1 MAIQIR
7 RGTESEWT
15 QTSSNIVA
23 GEPAITTDTG
33 RLFVGTS
40 TGVYSEFANVNKT
53 LTYKGVLTS
62 SDNVNDITDTGIYYI
77 GSSTP
82 TGIASTYAYSY
93 LTVINNGSYITQELR
108 KPIDGILAIR
118 EKSGSPLTWRDWSWY
133 EPYTSGTTSPSTGG
147 AWSYKKWADGT
158 LECWFRQDSISVSSW
173 TSWGSFYYK
182 KVIDSIAY
190 PVAFVQNSPI
200 RIVTVD
206 DTSGALWAMCVT
218 SSTPLTY
225 TGVTYAV
232 SANNTARTASVSIY
246 AKGNWK

>member
-53 LTYKGVLTS
+53 LTYKGLLTS
-62 SDNVNDITDTGIYYI
+62 SDNVNNITDTGIYYI
-77 GSSTP
+77 GGSTP
-82 TGIASTYAYSY
+82 TGVASTYTYSY

-108 KPIDGILAIR
+108 KPVDGVLATR
-118 EKSGSPLTWRDWSWY
+118 EKSGSPLTWSDWSWY
-133 EPYTSGTTSPSTGG
+133 QPYVAGSSSNWT
-147 AWSYKKWADGT
+147 YKKWADGT
-158 LECWFRQDSISVSSW
+158 LECWYRQSGISVSGF
-173 TSWGSFYYK
+173 TSWGSLYYK
-182 KVIDSIAY
+182 KVSDSLAY
-190 PVAFVQNSPI
+190 PIAFVTNNPT
-200 RIVTVD
+200 RVVTVD
-206 DTSGALWAMCVT
+206 DTSGALWAMCTT
-218 SSTPLTY
+218 SDTPLTY
-225 TGVTYAV
+225 TGVIYAL
-232 SANNTARTASVSIY
+232 SANNTSRTASVSIY